1 MESRVLFSPAVSSI
15 IQHDISKN
23 AVFLEVGPHS
33 ALAGP
38 LRQIQANH
46 STSLTYISALVRHE
60 NDVESFLTYIGK
72 LFTVNI
78 EVDLTNIIAKDNGIS
93 QGSAKNGDTASTS
106 IMIFWEFEFQRIRDH
121 RVGDDIVFL
130 FAGYAGMMGEAV
142 RQVTHVDEAFKLRNV
157 TVSTAPVLNECKP
170 VEIMTTLHRK
180 RLTNNL
186 DSEWWEVTIASYNG
200 AVWTKHCSGEARSY
214 GESLGDA
221 GTKAPF
227 LRKVGTR
234 RCYES
239 MARSGLNFGPEFQR
253 LDQIKADTQEQRA
266 DAKVA
271 AKHGDNVDYHL
282 HPTIIDATLQLLRVV
297 AS

>member
-72 LFTVNI
+72 LFTVNV
-78 EVDLTNIIAKDNGIS
+78 EVDLTN
-93 QGSAKNGDTASTS
+93 
-106 IMIFWEFEFQRIRDH
+106 IRDH

-157 TVSTAPVLNECKP
+157 TVSTAPVLNEGKP

-180 RLTNNL
+180 LLTNNL

-221 GTKAPF
+221 ETKAPF

-266 DAKVA
+266 DAKVV
-271 AKHGDNVDYHL
+271 AKNGDNVDYRL
-282 HPTIIDATLQLLRVV
+282 HPTIIDATH
-297 AS
+297 